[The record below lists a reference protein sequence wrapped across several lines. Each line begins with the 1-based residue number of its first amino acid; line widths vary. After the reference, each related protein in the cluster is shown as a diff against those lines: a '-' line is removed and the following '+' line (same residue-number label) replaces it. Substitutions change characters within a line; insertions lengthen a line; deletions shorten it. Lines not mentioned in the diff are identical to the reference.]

1 MKEQIIKKQG
11 HKKVFK
17 IVTAFFLLAIVIT
30 GVIMTRPANT
40 MILDVNPS
48 VELKTNRLKKVV
60 EVKPLNDDAKKL
72 LKGFK
77 MEDDDIE
84 DVVESLIDLMILEGY
99 IAGGDDNLV
108 MVTVDDKNAN
118 KDMVDKVNKAIA
130 AYLEN
135 RQLEAAVLNQTVSM
149 DDDDLKIAKEK
160 KISLGKLNI
169 IKRLIA
175 HDKSLTYEEMESV
188 SLKDLVLS
196 LEKLD
201 IKPEELFDNYVRT
214 LRSDDDHDD
223 VLETDDE
230 KDRSK
235 TTIAAET
242 ISKSDKADKRV
253 KKEKI
258 SSKEAKSIA
267 LKLADGKIEDFELD
281 EDDGRLIYEIEIKA
295 KGVEHEIEIDAYTG
309 EVIEHEVDD
318 DYDDDRYDDDYD
330 DDYDD

>member
-84 DVVESLIDLMILEGY
+84 DVVESLIDLMLLEGY

-160 KISLGKLNI
+160 KISPGKLNI

-235 TTIAAET
+235 TTISAEK

-318 DYDDDRYDDDYD
+318 DRYDDDYD
-330 DDYDD
+330 D